1 MSYNGY
7 GYKAPKPAGRET
19 TAAEAL
25 SMYAKIQEILTYV
38 EEVFPGLSGSQRSF
52 KGVTER
58 ISSGLMKQLI
68 AEKIDLASLGKLIVD
83 EAAEAAEAAAVAE
96 QLAGK
101 PRTRKK

>member
-7 GYKAPKPAGRET
+7 GYNTPKPVGRET
-19 TAAEAL
+19 TAVEAL
-25 SMYAKIQEILTYV
+25 SMYAKIQEVLVYID
-38 EEVFPGLSGSQRSF
+38 EVFPGLSGNQRSF

-58 ISSGLMKQLI
+58 ISSVLMRQLV